1 MSRRPA
7 RKSASTESRP
17 SGPSRRW
24 AIVGAVLG
32 AAAGLLCFAPA
43 RWLAQGLA
51 KSSGEHLL
59 LADAHGSI
67 WKGSGVLVLQGGP
80 GSRDAASLPGRLA
93 WEIGLDGLQP
103 VLRLRQDCCINGQ
116 LTLRLQPGFGRLR
129 LDLPAQDQWLAR
141 IPAGW
146 LGGLGTPWNT
156 LQLSGSLRLS
166 ARQLSLQYQGGHWQQ
181 QGQLDFELVNIG
193 SRVSTLAPLGSYR
206 LTLQGDPQQ
215 AGLTRLQLQTLD
227 GALQLQGQGSVGDAQ
242 RLQFQGEATA
252 APGRET
258 ALNNLL
264 NIIGRRQ
271 GARSVITIG

>member
-1 MSRRPA
+1 MTRRALRKLPGTEARRP
-7 RKSASTESRP
+7 
-17 SGPSRRW
+17 RRW
-24 AIVGAVLG
+24 ALG
-32 AAAGLLCFAPA
+32 GLLLGCLAGLVSCAPA

-51 KSSGEHLL
+51 QSSGEHLL
-59 LADAHGSI
+59 LADAQGSV

-93 WEIGLDGLQP
+93 WSIGFDGWQP
-103 VLRLRQDCCINGQ
+103 VLRLRQDCCINDT
-116 LTLRLQPGFGRLR
+116 LSLRLQPGWGRLR
-129 LDLPAQDQWLAR
+129 VDLPAQDQWLAR
-141 IPAGW
+141 VPAAW

-166 ARQLSLQYQGGHWQQ
+166 ARQLSLEYQRGHWQQ

-193 SRVSTLAPLGSYR
+193 SRVSTLAPLGSYK
-206 LTLQGDPQQ
+206 LSLQGD
-215 AGLTRLQLQTLD
+215 AGQPGQTRIALQTLD
-227 GALQLQGQGSVGDAQ
+227 GALLLQGQGRAGGGQ

>member
-1 MSRRPA
+1 MTRRLA
-7 RKSASTESRP
+7 RKPAAEPRLP
-17 SGPSRRW
+17 RLPRRW
-24 AIVGAVLG
+24 AVGGAALG
-32 AAAGLLCFAPA
+32 ALAGLLCFAPA
-43 RWLAQGLA
+43 RWLAQGLSQ
-51 KSSGEHLL
+51 SSQEHLL
-59 LADAHGSI
+59 LADAQGSV
-67 WKGSGVLVLQGGP
+67 WNGSGVLVLQGGP

-93 WEIGLDGLQP
+93 WQIGLDGLQP
-103 VLRLRQDCCINGQ
+103 VLRLRQDCCINGT
-116 LTLRLQPGFGRLR
+116 LTLRLQPGWGRLR

-141 IPAGW
+141 VPAAW

-156 LQLSGSLRLS
+156 LQLSGSLRLG

-181 QGQLDFELVNIG
+181 QGQLDFDLVNIG

-206 LTLQGDPQQ
+206 LSLLGDPQQ
-215 AGLTRLQLQTLD
+215 AGLTRIQLQTLD
-227 GALQLQGQGSVGDAQ
+227 GALQLQGQGSVGDVQ
-242 RLQFQGEATA
+242 RLQFQGEASA